1 MSTTAP
7 GRDEQRLAEMGY
19 SQDLTRAWSGFSN
32 FAISFTI
39 ISILAGCFTTYGQ
52 AWNNGGPI
60 AISIGWPLI
69 SCMILLV
76 AFCMSELVSA
86 YPTAG
91 GIYWWA
97 SELGGAA
104 WGWFTGWFN
113 LVGLVAVVASV
124 DYGCATFISALMNLW
139 SVDLGVV
146 NFADGAS
153 LGDIFIVFAAV
164 LALHALINIYSS
176 HLVAMFNNI
185 SVWWHVAGVAVILG
199 ILIFAPDDHQ
209 SFSFVFGETINNS
222 GFSQGMF
229 WFYVLPL
236 GFLLTQYT
244 ITGFDASAHISE
256 ETHGAEDAAPKGVWR
271 SVFYSALIGWVL
283 LLAITFAATDV
294 DAINDGGGGSLA
306 VLDSALSATMAE
318 LVVLISCIGQLF
330 CGMACVTSASRMT
343 YAFSRDRAIP
353 GWRIWT
359 RLNAN
364 RTPVGAVLFVVACA
378 LIITLPALWNVEE
391 GIPVAFFAVVSVCVI
406 GLYIAY
412 AIPIFL
418 RWRIGDAFKPGP
430 WTNGPQ
436 VPLDEPR
443 RDDLGRDHHRD
454 LLPAV
459 HSRGR
464 AVERRVL
471 LELGQLRPAHR
482 RRAHPRGRHLV
493 ARERAA
499 LVHRPRPEHR
509 VRRRGPRRGEGR
521 AGGARG
527 TDAGGV
533 AAAGSGPPPRRA
545 GRVILDPCPP
555 HRSSASAPRSSA
567 RAGASG
573 TSRRCC
579 SRAAT
584 STRCSARAAS
594 R

>member
-7 GRDEQRLAEMGY
+7 GRDEQRLAELGY
-19 SQDLTRAWSGFSN
+19 KQELTRAWSGFSN

-113 LVGLVAVVASV
+113 LAGLVGVVASV
-124 DYGCATFISALMNLW
+124 DYGCATFLSAFFALF
-139 SVDLGVV
+139 SVDLGIA
-146 NFADGAS
+146 NFADGAG
-153 LGDIFIVFAAV
+153 LGDIFVVFVCV
-164 LALHALINIYSS
+164 LALHALVNIYSS
-176 HLVAMFNNI
+176 HLVALFNNV

-199 ILIFAPDDHQ
+199 VLIFAPDDHQ

-222 GFSQGMF
+222 GFGDGMF

-294 DAINDGGGGSLA
+294 DAINEGAGGSLA
-306 VLDSALSATMAE
+306 VLGSALGLTAQKI
-318 LVVLISCIGQLF
+318 VVGISCIGQLF

-359 RLNAN
+359 RLNHKQ
-364 RTPVGAVLFVVACA
+364 TPVGAVLFVVVAA
-378 LIITLPALWNVEE
+378 LLITLPALWNVEA
-391 GIPVAFFAVVSVCVI
+391 GIPVAFFAVVSITVI

-412 AIPIFL
+412 AIPIYL

-430 WTNGPQ
+430 WTNGPKY
-436 VPLDEPR
+436 R
-443 RDDLGRDHHRD
+443 WMN
-454 LLPAV
+454 
-459 HSRGR
+459 
-464 AVERRVL
+464 
-471 LELGQLRPAHR
+471 
-482 RRAHPRGRHLV
+482 LV
-493 ARERAA
+493 ATIWVGIITVIFCLPSTPAGVPWNDEFAWSSVNYAPLTVGGLLLAVGIWWLVRAR
-499 LVHRPRPEHR
+499 HTFTGP
-509 VRRRGPRRGEGR
+509 VRQIHFDE
-521 AGGARG
+521 
-527 TDAGGV
+527 
-533 AAAGSGPPPRRA
+533 AAG
-545 GRVILDPCPP
+545 VISEEP
-555 HRSSASAPRSSA
+555 
-567 RAGASG
+567 
-573 TSRRCC
+573 TV
-579 SRAAT
+579 T
-584 STRCSARAAS
+584 T
-594 R
+594 